1 MAVLLKGGGSIRI
14 ILLLLPYIPYIL
26 PLWGVDDLT
35 RGVGG
40 EVLAIKKKKS
50 FFWELLL
57 IFFLFNF
64 KTTYRYMDNGHIT
77 LKFVCMYF
85 N

>member
-14 ILLLLPYIPYIL
+14 ILLLLPYLPYIL

-40 EVLAIKKKKS
+40 EVLAINKKKI

-57 IFFLFNF
+57 FFFYLTFRQLVDIW
-64 KTTYRYMDNGHIT
+64 TYHV
-77 LKFVCMYF
+77 KVCLYF